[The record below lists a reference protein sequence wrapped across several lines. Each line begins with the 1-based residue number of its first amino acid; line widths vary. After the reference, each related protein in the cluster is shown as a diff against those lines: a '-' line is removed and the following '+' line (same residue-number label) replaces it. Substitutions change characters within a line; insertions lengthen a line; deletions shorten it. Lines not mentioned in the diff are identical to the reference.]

1 MTTSILED
9 TKKVLGIDKD
19 AIEFDTDIVMHVNT
33 AFFQLMQ
40 LGVGPKHGFTITD
53 ETQKWDDFF
62 QGRKDLEAVKSYI
75 FVVVRLVFDRPETS
89 YGIQALEKM
98 RDEWAW
104 RLEIQRREIWDDLGS
119 RNADQWPLP

>member
-9 TKKVLGIDKD
+9 TKKVLGIDSD
-19 AIEFDTDIVMHVNT
+19 APEFDTDIVMHVNT

-40 LGVGPKHGFTITD
+40 LGVGPRTGFTIAD
-53 ETQKWDDFF
+53 EMATWDDFF

-98 RDEWAW
+98 RDEWSW
-104 RLEIQRREIWDDLGS
+104 RLEMQRRVEQDE
-119 RNADQWPLP
+119 